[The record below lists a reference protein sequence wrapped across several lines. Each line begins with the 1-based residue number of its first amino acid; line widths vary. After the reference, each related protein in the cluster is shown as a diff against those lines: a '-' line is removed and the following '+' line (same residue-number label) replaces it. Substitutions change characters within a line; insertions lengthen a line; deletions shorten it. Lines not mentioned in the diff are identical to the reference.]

1 MFRDIGTSFNNLFD
15 RLNFLVVVLDDQGQI
30 LYVNPHLL
38 NKTGFSKDEILG
50 KSWIETFVPHQDES
64 NLQNIFD
71 QIINTDTPKH
81 HTNHILTKSKEVL
94 VIEWNNTALRNKK
107 DSSIKVIS
115 VGNDIT
121 EQLKNEKS
129 LKRQLLELEI
139 LHGITL
145 SATTSLSIDEL
156 LDEATQ
162 LLAKIFPLNNYG
174 IYLHDQDQDQLI
186 MHESYQGEF
195 TRKKEDKVIP
205 SHEGIVGHVF
215 STGEAYVC
223 YDVSSDAKYVAFD
236 PRTKSEIAIPIILK
250 GKTIGVINAE
260 SEKVDAFNKTD
271 EELLLTFA
279 ETLATAI
286 EKIQLFES
294 TQQQTKEI
302 KLLYETA
309 IATSSI
315 LDSEKLITTIYER
328 IKELLPLDTFVIAK
342 KTNPDNDFVV
352 TSAIEEGNRL
362 YEWEGEQ
369 FSAKEGGLVGW
380 ILQNQKP
387 LLIRDLPNAKTPVE
401 PIHGQRPARSWVGV
415 PLLIRNKTI
424 GAMSVQAFKANT
436 FNEKHL
442 QLLESLAS
450 QIAISMDNARLL
462 EQTQDHLERLS
473 ALHDIDLVINSSLDL
488 RVTLNILLDQV
499 VEKLKVD
506 AAAVLLLNP
515 KTQLLN
521 YSAGRGFRT
530 RTIESYQLRLGE
542 GMSGQTTMEKHLV
555 QALNLF
561 ENDENMAYLSI
572 LQEEGFVSFYS
583 VPLIA
588 KGQVKGVL
596 DIFNRSLLSP
606 DQEWIHFLETLA
618 GQAAIA
624 IDNTTLLEDLQRS
637 NIELT
642 LAYDTTLEGWTR
654 ALDLRDQETEGHT
667 QRVVEMTIRMAQ
679 LMGISE
685 DELIHVRRGALL
697 HDIGKMGIPDSI
709 LLKPG
714 PLTEEEWVIMRKHPV
729 FAYNLLKPITH
740 LRSSLDI
747 PYCHHEWWN
756 GKGYP
761 QQLKGTE
768 IPLAARIFTVVD
780 VWDALTSDRPYR
792 KAWTAKKTL
801 EYIEGQK
808 GIKFDPQ
815 IVELFMKLIKN
826 ELFKKL

>member
-15 RLNFLVVVLDDQGQI
+15 RLNFLVVVLDEQGQI

-50 KSWIETFVPHQDES
+50 KSWIETFVPHDDEI
-64 NLQNIFD
+64 NLQNVFD

-94 VIEWNNTALRNKK
+94 VIEWNNTALRNEKN
-107 DSSIKVIS
+107 SSIKVIS

-121 EQLKNEKS
+121 EQLENEKS

-162 LLAKIFPLNNYG
+162 LLAKVFLLNNYG
-174 IYLHDQDQDQLI
+174 IYLYDQDQDQLV

-195 TRKKEDKVIP
+195 TRKKEDKIIP
-205 SHEGIVGHVF
+205 SHEGIIGHVF

-260 SEKVDAFNKTD
+260 SETVDAFNKTD

-294 TQQQTKEI
+294 TQQQTKE
-302 KLLYETA
+302 KKFLYETA

-352 TSAIEEGNRL
+352 TSAIEEGSRL

-401 PIHGQRPARSWVGV
+401 PIHGKRPARSWVGV

-561 ENDENMAYLSI
+561 ENDENMAYLPI

-667 QRVVEMTIRMAQ
+667 QRVVEMTVRMAQ

-697 HDIGKMGIPDSI
+697 HDIGKMGIPDCI

-761 QQLKGTE
+761 RQLKGTE

-808 GIKFDPQ
+808 GVKFDPQ